1 MYAPREKKAIF
12 FWNPTYSG
20 FTFSDTLND
29 SYKGGGLVLFFFL
42 IGINM
47 LKCLKYV
54 KSFVENDGFS
64 TGLMGNLK
72 LVTER
77 SLPGEEKER
86 EKGVRS
92 PWTQVSPA
100 EIQLSFLVSSLLPRS
115 GLSLLEGHIQ
125 SERTYFYPQSK
136 KALYYV
142 CVCLHHPHT
151 KNRVGKTLTHFVK
164 FWNNCS

>member
-1 MYAPREKKAIF
+1 
-12 FWNPTYSG
+12 
-20 FTFSDTLND
+20 
-29 SYKGGGLVLFFFL
+29 
-42 IGINM
+42 M

-86 EKGVRS
+86 EKGVQS
-92 PWTQVSPA
+92 PWTQVAPA
-100 EIQLSFLVSSLLPRS
+100 ELQLSFLVSLLPRS

-142 CVCLHHPHT
+142 CVCVFTIPTL
-151 KNRVGKTLTHFVK
+151 KTELEK
-164 FWNNCS
+164 L